1 VVPAATDNRM
11 VANVDIAP
19 TIVDAVGGIAPPVPM
34 DGRSLLDPMQNRTR
48 LLTEHEGLLTED
60 GPGYGWS
67 ALRTPTSVY
76 VEYYDGG
83 DHQRIEHR
91 EYYDLVADP
100 FELENL
106 LADNSAANDPPTA
119 ALSAQLA
126 ADRDCSGASCP

>member
-1 VVPAATDNRM
+1 
-11 VANVDIAP
+11 
-19 TIVDAVGGIAPPVPM
+19 
-34 DGRSLLDPMQNRTR
+34 
-48 LLTEHEGLLTED
+48 
-60 GPGYGWS
+60 
-67 ALRTPTSVY
+67 LRTPTSVY